1 MHSTLAEVAALPSLF
16 FYGLAE
22 DEPSRIL
29 KDLNFCRA
37 KGII

>member
-1 MHSTLAEVAALPSLF
+1 MQRPSLF
-16 FYGLAE
+16 IYGLAG